1 MSMPR
6 FFLFL
11 LLLTLPGADCLKAL
25 PIDEAQARDIAAELL
40 KQKRYVRAGR
50 LAGTELAL
58 RRSTATDYL
67 FTSPSG
73 HFVLVAADD
82 RLPSLL
88 GYGKAGRGTL
98 PPALS
103 NLLRGTEARLP
114 ALHGKAAARNY
125 RQEPVPPLLS
135 AVRHQE
141 APFNGCCPFYKADD
155 GSVSEERCVV
165 GCVATAMEEIIS
177 YYRREV
183 VLLDT
188 LHGWTTP
195 HYDIPDI
202 LPGTRVDTRL
212 VRDRY
217 DAGTF
222 TEEEAD
228 AVARLSYF
236 CGVAARMNW
245 GTHESGARIDRLV
258 EPLRRAFGY
267 RYVHYLDSYKY
278 DPKEWISLLESEIL
292 SRRPVLY
299 AAYTMHMGGHAF
311 VLDGLDDEGLFHVN
325 WGYGGDFDGFFR
337 LDVLNS
343 GEPAHDRTEE
353 GSTMG
358 FFCNQEALLLC
369 PDATDA
375 VLPDTLRRT
384 GQEIAVD
391 SLRFNLP
398 PETGKYTP
406 LRLYLRNTADYAVT
420 TPLELFT
427 NAAADTAFFEQGD
440 YIALTGGTLE
450 AGETRMFPVRVRFN
464 HGGNRVLRISPDDIH
479 LIHEQP
485 LTVSGGRAARLTFE
499 PPRLSFPENTVLHV
513 RLSLSNEAGAGRAG
527 HIVTY
532 DLCEGKGGE
541 DAPVSIRHGHYI
553 YTAAGAA
560 QTDTVSFR
568 GLTPGGE
575 YTLQVRCPWAM
586 VQRVTFTVP
595 NDMTGICD
603 SPADT
608 DLATEVWFRPDGRR
622 VRPPLQPGTY
632 IRRRENEVRK
642 ILIE

>member
-1 MSMPR
+1 MPR

-11 LLLTLPGADCLKAL
+11 LLLALPGANSLKAL
-25 PIDEAQARDIAAELL
+25 PIDEEQARDIAGALL
-40 KQKRYVRAGR
+40 RQKRYVRAGR
-50 LAGTELAL
+50 AEETQLTL
-58 RRSTATDYL
+58 RRSTGMDYL
-67 FTSPSG
+67 FTAPSG

-82 RLPSLL
+82 RLPPLL
-88 GYGKAGRGTL
+88 GYGTTGGGTM

-103 NLLRGTEARLP
+103 ALLRRTEARLP
-114 ALHGKAAARNY
+114 ALHGKADTRNR
-125 RQEPVPPLLS
+125 RQAPVPPLLG
-135 AVRHQE
+135 AIRHQE
-141 APFNGCCPFYKADD
+141 APFNGCCPFYRADD
-155 GSVSEERCVV
+155 GNVSEERCVV
-165 GCVATAMEEIIS
+165 GCVATALEEIIS

-195 HYDIPDI
+195 HYDIPDV

-278 DPKEWISLLESEIL
+278 DPQEWLSLLENEIR

-311 VLDGLDDEGLFHVN
+311 VLDGLDSEGLFHVN

-384 GQEIAVD
+384 GLEIAVD
-391 SLRFNLP
+391 SLCFDLP

-427 NAAADTAFFEQGD
+427 NTAADTALFEQGD

-450 AGETRMFPVRVRFN
+450 AGETRMYPVRVRFN
-464 HGGNRVLRISPDDIH
+464 RSGDRVLRISPDDIH
-479 LIHEQP
+479 LIYEQP
-485 LTVSGGRAARLTFE
+485 LAVSSGKAARLAFE
-499 PPRLSFPENTVLHV
+499 APRLSFPGNTVVQVWQELG
-513 RLSLSNEAGAGRAG
+513 NEADAGRAG

-532 DLCEGKGGE
+532 DLCKGKGGE
-541 DAPVSIRHGHYI
+541 DAPVDIRHGHYV
-553 YTAAGAA
+553 YTAPGMT

-568 GLTPGGE
+568 GLTPGSE
-575 YTLQVRCPWAM
+575 YTLQVRCPWTV
-586 VQRVTFTVP
+586 VQRATFTVP
-595 NDMTGICD
+595 RDMTGTGA
-603 SPADT
+603 PADT
-608 DLATEVWFRPDGRR
+608 DHRTAEVWYRPDGRR
-622 VRPPLQPGTY
+622 VCPPLRPGAY
-632 IRRRENEVRK
+632 IRRRGNEVRK

>member
-1 MSMPR
+1 MPR

-11 LLLTLPGADCLKAL
+11 LLLTLPGTGCLKAL
-25 PIDEAQARDIAAELL
+25 PIDEAQARDIAAAFL
-40 KQKRYVRAGR
+40 KQKRYARAGR
-50 LAGTELAL
+50 AVRTELTL

-67 FTSPSG
+67 FTAPSG

-88 GYGKAGRGTL
+88 GYGTAGEGTV

-103 NLLRGTEARLP
+103 ALLQQTEARLP
-114 ALHGKAAARNY
+114 ALYGKAAARKD
-125 RQEPVPPLLS
+125 QPAPVPPLLG

-141 APFNGCCPFYKADD
+141 VPFNGCCPFYKADD
-155 GSVSEERCVV
+155 GSVSGERCVV
-165 GCVATAMEEIIS
+165 GCVATALEEIIS

-195 HYDIPDI
+195 HYEIPDI

-222 TEEEAD
+222 TEAEAD
-228 AVARLSYF
+228 AVARLSYY

-245 GTHESGARIDRLV
+245 GTNESGARIDRLV

-267 RYVHYLDSYKY
+267 RYVHYLDSNKY
-278 DPKEWISLLESEIL
+278 DPQEWLSLLENEIQ
-292 SRRPVLY
+292 SHRPVLY

-311 VLDGLDDEGLFHVN
+311 VLDGLDSEGLFHVN

-343 GEPAHDRTEE
+343 GEPVHDRTEE

-384 GQEIAVD
+384 GLEIVVD
-391 SLRFNLP
+391 SLRFDLP

-427 NAAADTAFFEQGD
+427 NATTDTAFFEQGD

-464 HGGNRVLRISPDDIH
+464 HGGSRVLRISPDDIR

-485 LTVSGGRAARLTFE
+485 LTVGGGRAARLTFE
-499 PPRLSFPENTVLHV
+499 APRLSFPESTVLHV
-513 RLSLSNEAGAGRAG
+513 RQDLANEAGAGRAG

-553 YTAAGAA
+553 YTAAGTS

-568 GLTPGGE
+568 GLTPERE
-575 YTLQVRCPWAM
+575 YTLQVRCPWTV
-586 VQRVTFTVP
+586 VQRVTFTMP
-595 NDMTGICD
+595 RDMTGLGDI
-603 SPADT
+603 PADT
-608 DLATEVWFRPDGRR
+608 DRATETWFSPDGRR
-622 VRPPLQPGTY
+622 VCPPLRPGTY
-632 IRRRENEVRK
+632 LRRRGSEVRK